1 MTIMTPNLLHT
12 AIRQLAAHG
21 RVDPNTY
28 SDLHTSARRTL
39 AQQFGVRPCGTVP
52 WPADARRDAIVELYL
67 METGS

>member
-1 MTIMTPNLLHT
+1 MTTNLMHT
-12 AIRQLAAHG
+12 AITQLAKTG

-39 AQQFGVRPCGTVP
+39 AQQFGVRPCGTVL

>member
-1 MTIMTPNLLHT
+1 MTPNLLHT
-12 AIRQLAAHG
+12 AITQLAAHG

-52 WPADARRDAIVELYL
+52 WPAHARRDATVELYL